1 MLYRI
6 NFFKIFVEQIL
17 TSKKLGLIR
26 LVMINIIAVDS
37 LRNISITAQAGW
49 IVISFYILAAIFFLI
64 PCALLTA
71 EMATGSSD
79 ETGGIYIWVKKAF
92 GKRFGFVI
100 LWLQWVYNLVWFPSI
115 CGFFAGVIAYVMAP
129 LLGQNANDLVSNPW
143 YMMSMSLV
151 MFWSATAINLFG
163 IKTSSTVSTLGAVIG
178 TLLPMIVIILIAL
191 IWSTT
196 HTNNITMPSLN
207 DFIPSGS
214 NVGSWAL
221 FITVMFS
228 LFGLEMSAIHAANVR
243 DAKKNFPRALLIS
256 GFVILLTLIL
266 SNIAVILVSEQL
278 EIGDVDIVT
287 GLMVSFHYFFSQIGM
302 SWLSYFIAITL
313 IFGAFTTTS
322 AWIMGLSRAFM
333 VVSKDNLL
341 PAIFSQT
348 NKNDAPDKILVFQG
362 LIFTIFCFFYIFMPS
377 VHSAYW
383 YLSDLTA
390 QLAVIAYIGMFA
402 TALKLKLTQPLQEG
416 QFEIFKGAI
425 GTFVMSILGIVG
437 CVIAVV
443 VGFIPLDN
451 SEMSVL
457 YFDSLLLC
465 GIVLA
470 LVIPYLF
477 TLRMT
482 K

>member
-1 MLYRI
+1 M
-6 NFFKIFVEQIL
+6 EQIL

-178 TLLPMIVIILIAL
+178 TLLPMIVIILIAFV
-191 IWSTT
+191 WSTT

-207 DFIPSGS
+207 DFVPSGN

-302 SWLSYFIAITL
+302 PWLSYFIAITL

-341 PAIFSQT
+341 PAVFSQT

-390 QLAVIAYIGMFA
+390 QLAVIAYMGMFA

-425 GTFVMSILGIVG
+425 GTFVMSTLGIIG

-457 YFDSLLLC
+457 YFDSLLLG

-470 LVIPYLF
+470 LVIPYVF
-477 TLRMT
+477 TLKMA

>member
-163 IKTSSTVSTLGAVIG
+163 IKTSSTVSTLGAIIG
-178 TLLPMIVIILIAL
+178 TLLPMIVIILIAFV
-191 IWSTT
+191 WSTT

-207 DFIPSGS
+207 DFVPSEN

-302 SWLSYFIAITL
+302 PWLSYLIAVTL

-341 PAIFSQT
+341 PAVFSQT

-390 QLAVIAYIGMFA
+390 QLAVIAYMGMFA

-425 GTFVMSILGIVG
+425 GTFVMSTLGIIG

-443 VGFIPLDN
+443 VGFIPLDS

-457 YFDSLLLC
+457 YFDSLLLG

-470 LVIPYLF
+470 LVIPYVF
-477 TLRMT
+477 TLKMA